1 MRCTN
6 CHAGSDVGRV
16 PVAAKSVI
24 PGPNAGSLDAY
35 GLRKLVMGPFSER
48 FGGLFDWAIQHFLH
62 Q

>member
-16 PVAAKSVI
+16 PVLLAKSVI

-35 GLRKLVMGPFSER
+35 RIEELVMGFLPNDSEV
-48 FGGLFDWAIQHFLH
+48 GI
-62 Q
+62 